1 MFADQDPAN
10 HPDDNPFQAVE
21 TNVSNSKIG
30 FNSAYLKSCSG
41 FLKILALVRN
51 IMIHLIFVALKI
63 FD

>member
-1 MFADQDPAN
+1 MFADRDPAN
-10 HPDDNPFQAVE
+10 HPDNNPFHAVE
-21 TNVSNSKIG
+21 NNDSNSNIG